1 MLSFLCVS
9 YSYDG
14 RRSGCGHVGMCRR
27 ERMRQGERVSGMCK
41 ASEKSLFLAY
51 IPLRAFLIAALTSSK
66 YVLDENQC

>member
-1 MLSFLCVS
+1 MCCHLVVS
-9 YSYDG
+9 VTVTMVVDLD
-14 RRSGCGHVGMCRR
+14 VGMCRR